1 MIGWSAPRYLL
12 PRSSGRD
19 RSGEFFRTRDGPD
32 DRRRNLATRLF
43 VGGLSWDTS
52 DESLRAFFEQVGGVQ
67 SAEVAKDRY
76 TGRSKGFGFVEMESD
91 SDAQKAKQ
99 ELNGKE
105 LDGRSVSVDEA
116 RPPRERGAGGGG
128 YGGGGGGRGGGGGG
142 GGGGRR
148 Y

>member
-1 MIGWSAPRYLL
+1 
-12 PRSSGRD
+12 
-19 RSGEFFRTRDGPD
+19 
-32 DRRRNLATRLF
+32 LATRLF

-128 YGGGGGGRGGGGGG
+128 YGGGGGG
-142 GGGGRR
+142 GRR
-148 Y
+148 